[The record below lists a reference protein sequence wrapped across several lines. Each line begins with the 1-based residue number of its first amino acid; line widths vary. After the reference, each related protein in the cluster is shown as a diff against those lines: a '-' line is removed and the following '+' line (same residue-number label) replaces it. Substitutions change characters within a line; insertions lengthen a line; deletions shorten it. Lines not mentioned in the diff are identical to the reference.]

1 MFINDLGILCFDLD
15 QESDKLK
22 DDDLY
27 KFLADLKRPSS
38 VLKRLK
44 CIPGNAVEVMWLSIL
59 LGVSEK
65 SQCHY
70 LQSTAAY
77 KVSNNVN
84 VFESFEMSLE
94 LFRHLWIWWG
104 LWCSDLK
111 IVCRYIK
118 GGWQFYFYFFLQRNL
133 EAWHLPTWGQT
144 TILLNFW
151 VTSGIVILV
160 HWFNSQD
167 LIVDSPF

>member
-1 MFINDLGILCFDLD
+1 MILNITMTVLGIMFINDLGILCFDLD

-59 LGVSEK
+59 VGVSEK
-65 SQCHY
+65 CHY

-84 VFESFEMSLE
+84 VFGSFEMSLE
-94 LFRHLWIWWG
+94 LFRHRWI
-104 LWCSDLK
+104 
-111 IVCRYIK
+111 
-118 GGWQFYFYFFLQRNL
+118 
-133 EAWHLPTWGQT
+133 
-144 TILLNFW
+144 
-151 VTSGIVILV
+151 
-160 HWFNSQD
+160 
-167 LIVDSPF
+167 

>member
-1 MFINDLGILCFDLD
+1 MILNIHVTMTVLGIIFINDLGILCFDLD

-59 LGVSEK
+59 IGVSEK

-84 VFESFEMSLE
+84 IFGSFEMSLE
-94 LFRHLWIWWG
+94 LFRHLWI
-104 LWCSDLK
+104 
-111 IVCRYIK
+111 
-118 GGWQFYFYFFLQRNL
+118 
-133 EAWHLPTWGQT
+133 
-144 TILLNFW
+144 
-151 VTSGIVILV
+151 
-160 HWFNSQD
+160 
-167 LIVDSPF
+167 